1 MRVFYKAFS
10 SVRKN
15 MSKKILLSLVL
26 VSLLAPVAFAQSQT
40 APTYLQNGLSDVE
53 KILVNV
59 TNWMDT
65 IFLALAVIFFLVAAF
80 KYLTSG
86 GGEEVAKAHN
96 MVIFAAVAIAVAMLA
111 KGVEF
116 VVKDLLQP

>member
-1 MRVFYKAFS
+1 
-10 SVRKN
+10 

-53 KILVNV
+53 KILVKV
-59 TNWMDT
+59 TNWMYK

-80 KYLTSG
+80 KYQTSG